1 MCMTRPIA
9 AGYAPRAM
17 AACCRLGSA
26 AAEESA
32 PAGSDT
38 SIGQRFDMVPG
49 FEVYAGEPIS
59 REHVRWCSENHPGY
73 DAVTDS
79 YPSDGGQVRCVAPS
93 DQSQ

>member
-9 AGYAPRAM
+9 AVTLLAM
-17 AACCRLGSA
+17 AACCRPGSA
-26 AAEESA
+26 AAEEPA

-49 FEVYAGEPIS
+49 FEVYQGTNQS
-59 REHVRWCSENHPGY
+59 EHVRWCSENHPGY

-79 YPSDGGQVRCVAPS
+79 YLSDGGQVRCVAPS